1 MTAPT
6 KLYTIEEFEHILG
19 LPENRDRLLEL
30 IEGEI
35 VEKMVIQEHGMIAGN
50 IHAILWNFIKPR
62 KLGRLAIEARYQIP
76 ADLHNARLPDISF
89 VADMSEPIVTRG
101 GVPQM
106 PDFAIEVKSPDDMYK
121 QMREKADYYLQNGTK
136 LVWLVYPEKRIV
148 EVYTNEQQD
157 ILTLEDRLTGG
168 ELLPEFE
175 LSVKDIFDV
184 E

>member
-35 VEKMVIQEHGMIAGN
+35 VEKMVTQEHGMIAGN

-89 VADMSEPIVTRG
+89 VADMSESIP
-101 GVPQM
+101 GVG
-106 PDFAIEVKSPDDMYK
+106 FHKC
-121 QMREKADYYLQNGTK
+121 L
-136 LVWLVYPEKRIV
+136 
-148 EVYTNEQQD
+148 
-157 ILTLEDRLTGG
+157 IL
-168 ELLPEFE
+168 P
-175 LSVKDIFDV
+175 SK
-184 E
+184 